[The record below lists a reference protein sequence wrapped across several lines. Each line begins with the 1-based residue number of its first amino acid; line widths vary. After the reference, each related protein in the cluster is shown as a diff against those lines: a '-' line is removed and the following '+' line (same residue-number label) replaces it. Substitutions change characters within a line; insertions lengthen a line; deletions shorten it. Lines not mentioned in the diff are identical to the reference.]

1 MSRDQQTQSLEQER
15 GEGDTDEQ
23 LPLQLQAQF
32 MDPAE
37 VVHCQCLYCGH
48 IKWDEGGGRER
59 VARADLA
66 ATYCILM
73 GISFSLST
81 LFEL

>member
-1 MSRDQQTQSLEQER
+1 MSRDQQTQSTEQER

-48 IKWDEGGGRER
+48 IKRKR

>member
-1 MSRDQQTQSLEQER
+1 MSRDQQTQSREQER
-15 GEGDTDEQ
+15 GEGDADEQ

-48 IKWDEGGGRER
+48 IKRER
-59 VARADLA
+59 VAWADLA